1 MHVHLRSVVSS
12 LSRKQS
18 NANGPPHFH
27 REAFLLRLG
36 VVFILNWFPVSVGGC
51 GEIGLVCSFL
61 EKWETALHIHMAKGC
76 RITEGQANPSLTQNK
91 SGGIKKF
98 KNLTLWD
105 GYCFAV
111 INGNCHFLK
120 YLLCQA
126 NTYFFLFFKKFVEM
140 QLVYNVVLISAA
152 QQSNAG
158 IHIYML
164 FFIFFSI
171 MVYHRLLNTI
181 SCAIQ

>member
-76 RITEGQANPSLTQNK
+76 RITEGQANPSLTQSK

-126 NTYFFLFFKKFVEM
+126 NTYFFLFLKKFVEM

-152 QQSNAG
+152 QQSNSI
-158 IHIYML
+158 IHIIYIL
-164 FFIFFSI
+164 FFIVFHNDI
-171 MVYHRLLNTI
+171 IGYWI
-181 SCAIQ
+181 